1 MAGSIDKGMFNFQGV
16 MNKFY
21 NYQPK
26 KDDSEGRAIK
36 NSFMANMIQ
45 SGFDAQMAKDMA
57 QTQSSLAK
65 SNMITAAD
73 LEARNTKANMDREFN
88 YGMQTMGAQFK
99 LQNQF
104 ADNQYKRDLGMQAA
118 ANLEG
123 RKNIGAQG
131 AQDRLTAVVTG
142 EQSRLNTAESGKQTR
157 LNTQTAGD
165 ETRKTDTNRIRVSG
179 DETRLTDT
187 NRIRVT
193 GDEQRE
199 NMREANRLE
208 AKTRADQSRY
218 SSRGARNF

>member
-57 QTQSSLAK
+57 QTQSALAK

-88 YGMQTMGAQFK
+88 YGMQTMGAQYK

-123 RKNIGAQG
+123 RKNI
-131 AQDRLTAVVTG
+131 VHKVP
-142 EQSRLNTAESGKQTR
+142 
-157 LNTQTAGD
+157 
-165 ETRKTDTNRIRVSG
+165 KTV
-179 DETRLTDT
+179 
-187 NRIRVT
+187 
-193 GDEQRE
+193 
-199 NMREANRLE
+199 
-208 AKTRADQSRY
+208 
-218 SSRGARNF
+218 

>member
-1 MAGSIDKGMFNFQGV
+1 

-57 QTQSSLAK
+57 QTQSALAK

-88 YGMQTMGAQFK
+88 YGMQTMGAQYK

-118 ANLEG
+118 ANIEG

-131 AQDRLTAVVTG
+131 AQERLTSVVKG
-142 EQSRLNTAESGKQTR
+142 EQERLGLAESGKQTR
-157 LNTQTAGD
+157 LNTQTTG
-165 ETRKTDTNRIRVSG
+165 EEGRKTIETQG
-179 DETRLTDT
+179 EQTRLTDT
-187 NRIRVT
+187 NKIRTT

-199 NMREANRLE
+199 SMREENRLQ

-218 SSRGARNF
+218 SRQGARSF